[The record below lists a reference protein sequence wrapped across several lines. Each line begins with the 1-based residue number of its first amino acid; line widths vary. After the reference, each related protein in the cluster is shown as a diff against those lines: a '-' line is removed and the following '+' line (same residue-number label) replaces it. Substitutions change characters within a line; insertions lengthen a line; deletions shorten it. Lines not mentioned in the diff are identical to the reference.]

1 MKFPVKPN
9 ACPVVSQ
16 HLTSPPPP
24 SAAKQKEFIL
34 GEGGSNMKKLV
45 GRTGCRVQ
53 LSNMANRYMLADQE
67 IWITGPEDEANEAT
81 REIMRL
87 AAEDGLSKAPVA

>member
-1 MKFPVKPN
+1 MSS
-9 ACPVVSQ
+9 SQ
-16 HLTSPPPP
+16 SASHVAPPP

-53 LSNMANRYMLADQE
+53 LRSNMANRYMLLDQE
-67 IWITGPEDEANEAT
+67 IWITGPEEEANEAT
-81 REIMRL
+81 QEVMRL